1 MAEVFDVLKADH
13 GNMQLLLAALEHSP
27 GHAAGA
33 SQEVLRARKAAAD
46 RLVIDAARHEAAEQE
61 YFWPAV
67 RERLGRGNQLAD
79 EASAQEQEVSD
90 ALARLGKLESADDE
104 FDQVLADLIPAVRR
118 HLAFEE
124 AQVWPQMRQ
133 ALSPFQAR
141 ELADQLSQA
150 AEPAAAGPQPHA
162 SSQPRGSSQTG
173 GSARPRARKV
183 PESAEAAADK
193 LNNAVSRRRPKG

>member
-1 MAEVFDVLKADH
+1 MAEVFDVLRADH
-13 GNMQLLLAALEHSP
+13 GDIQLLLAALEHSP

-33 SQEVLRARKAAAD
+33 SQEVLRARKAAAE

-90 ALARLGKLESADDE
+90 ALTRLGKLEAADDE
-104 FDQVLADLIPAVRR
+104 FDGLLADLIPAVRR

-133 ALSPFQAR
+133 ALSPFQVR
-141 ELADQLSQA
+141 ELGDQLSQA
-150 AEPAAAGPQPHA
+150 PEQAAERAARPQA
-162 SSQPRGSSQTG
+162 RGSAQPK
-173 GSARPRARKV
+173 GSARPKGRKV

>member
-1 MAEVFDVLKADH
+1 MAEVFDVLRADH
-13 GNMQLLLAALEHSP
+13 GNLQLLLAALEHSP

-33 SQEVLRARKAAAD
+33 SQEVLRARKAAAE

-67 RERLGRGNQLAD
+67 RERLGHGNQLAD
-79 EASAQEQEVSD
+79 EASAQEQEVTD

-104 FDQVLADLIPAVRR
+104 FDQALADLIPALRR

-124 AQVWPQMRQ
+124 AQVWPQMRT
-133 ALSPFQAR
+133 ALSPFQVR

-150 AEPAAAGPQPHA
+150 AEQAAERAPRPQA
-162 SSQPRGSSQTG
+162 G
-173 GSARPRARKV
+173 GSAQTRGSARARGRKV
-183 PESAEAAADK
+183 PESAEAAAGKLDK
-193 LNNAVSRRRPKG
+193 AARRGRPKG